1 MCAEQRIAQQNGQR
15 MLEKLKPKFWD
26 HVDVAAGP
34 LHRLFNFRR
43 IWKLAVLLTAGVA
56 LLPLIF
62 ITLIDYKVTQN
73 SVESEVLLRTSRL
86 VSNTR
91 RTISFFLQERKS
103 ALDFITRDNSF
114 ETLNDSVRLEE
125 ILENLK
131 KAFGG
136 GFADLGV
143 IDPLGYQRTYV
154 GPYDLVGK
162 DYSDYAWYK
171 EVLERSIYVS
181 DVFLGYRQVPHL
193 VIAVKHEFGSG
204 LNYVLRATLETER
217 FNELFTNVE
226 VSGLGDAFIINHD
239 GILQT
244 PSRSHGE
251 VLKKISIPVPKY
263 SKDTEVLE
271 DGAPAAERLVI
282 GYAYIEDTPFILMI
296 VKEKAELMK
305 PWYTTRLQLIGFLS
319 VSVTVILLV
328 ILGVATY
335 LVNNIFLADQ
345 KRVTMLHQV
354 EYSNKMATIGR
365 LAAGVAHE
373 INNPLAVINE
383 KAGLIK
389 DLFTMKGQCAND
401 EKLLSLVD
409 SVIFSVERCATIT
422 RRLLN
427 FMRSSEVTLKPLH
440 IREVLTE
447 VLSFLGKE
455 AEYRSIEVSL
465 NVPDDMPPIESDRG
479 RLQEIL
485 LNIINNAFAAISD
498 GGHVDVHVKP
508 ENERVFS
515 VTIADDG
522 CGIPEEDLHR
532 VFDPFF
538 STKTNRGGTGLG
550 LSITSG
556 LVQELGG
563 EISVRS
569 KVGAGTSF
577 IVRLPFKSEK
587 KGNK

>member
-1 MCAEQRIAQQNGQR
+1 

-34 LHRLFNFRR
+34 FQHLFNFRR
-43 IWKLAVLLTAGVA
+43 IWKLAVVLTAGVA
-56 LLPLIF
+56 LFPLIF
-62 ITLIDYKVTQN
+62 ITLIDYKVTQS

-114 ETLNDSVRLEE
+114 ENLNDSIRLLE

-154 GPYDLVGK
+154 GPYSLVGK

-171 EVLERSIYVS
+171 EVLERGIYIS

-204 LNYVLRATLETER
+204 LHYVLRATLETER
-217 FNELFTNVE
+217 FNELLTNLE
-226 VSGLGDAFIINHD
+226 VSGLGDALVINHD

-244 PSRSHGE
+244 PSRSYGDA
-251 VLKKISIPVPKY
+251 LKKIPIPVPKY

-271 DGAPAAERLVI
+271 EDKGPASEKLIV

-305 PWYTTRLQLIGFLS
+305 PWHTTRLQLIGFLAGS
-319 VSVTVILLV
+319 ITVILIV

-345 KRVTMLHQV
+345 KRVTILHQV

-383 KAGLIK
+383 KAGLIR
-389 DLFTMKGQCAND
+389 DLFTMKEQCAKD

-409 SVIFSVERCATIT
+409 SVISSVDRCATIT
-422 RRLLN
+422 RRLLS
-427 FMRSSEVTLKPLH
+427 FMRSGEVTLKSLI
-440 IREVLTE
+440 IREVLNE

-455 AEYRSIEVSL
+455 AEYRSVEVSL
-465 NVPDDMPPIESDRG
+465 HVPDEMPSIESDRG
-479 RLQEIL
+479 RLQEIF
-485 LNIINNAFAAISD
+485 LNIINNAFAAVND
-498 GGHVDVHVKP
+498 GGHVDIQVKS
-508 ENERVFS
+508 ENEKVFS
-515 VTIADDG
+515 VTITDDG
-522 CGIPEEDLHR
+522 CGIPEADLHR
-532 VFDPFF
+532 VFEPFF

-569 KVGAGTSF
+569 EVGTGTSF